1 MEGRYSF
8 ENDDLFRTLCGIADQ
23 NLPSLE
29 ENLDVQLIARGNQ
42 FLIGGAAPQVQLAI
56 DFFRRVASDYDQ
68 RPRHGLEEFDIK
80 YILSMLQKNR
90 QMNEANE
97 HQVALFD
104 EDPVEALGS
113 TTQKVFV
120 TARGKPIY
128 PRTHRQASYLES
140 VQTQPITFCL
150 GPAGTG
156 KTFLAIVTACRKLM
170 NGEVDRI
177 ILTRP
182 AVEAGESL
190 GFLPGDLNQKVDP
203 YLRPVYDALYEC
215 LGIEKVH
222 SLIAARR
229 IEIAPLAY
237 MRGRT
242 LNQAMVVLDEAQNCT
257 LAQLKMFL
265 TRLGR
270 NSSMCIGGDE
280 TQVDLNPGRSGLL
293 KAAEILSH
301 VPGISIIRFG
311 KEDIVRNAIVERI
324 VAAFEKEEGL

>member
-1 MEGRYSF
+1 MARQLF
-8 ENDDLFRTLCGIADQ
+8 ERI
-23 NLPSLE
+23 SY
-29 ENLDVQLIARGNQ
+29 
-42 FLIGGAAPQVQLAI
+42 
-56 DFFRRVASDYDQ
+56 DYRH
-68 RPRHGLEEFDIK
+68 RPRHGIEEFDIK
-80 YILSMLQKNR
+80 YIYSMLQKKEQSNQGE
-90 QMNEANE
+90 QMTMGTENQDVSHTSQSVSAPSGADRPTRHEQTDHDA
-97 HQVALFD
+97 
-104 EDPVEALGS
+104 VEADDALES
-113 TTQKVFV
+113 TRQKVFV

-128 PRTHRQASYLES
+128 PRTHRQAAYLDS
-140 VQTQPITFCL
+140 VQSNPVTLCL

-156 KTFLAIVTACRKLM
+156 KTFLAIVMACRKLM

-215 LGIEKVH
+215 LGMEKVH
-222 SLIAARR
+222 SLIAARK

-242 LNQAMVVLDEAQNCT
+242 LNQAMVILDEAQNCT

-270 NSSMCIGGDE
+270 NSYMCLGGDE
-280 TQVDLNPGRSGLL
+280 SQVDLNPGKSGLL
-293 KAAEILSH
+293 KAVRILEG
-301 VPGISIIRFG
+301 VPGIAVIRFG

-324 VAAFEKEEGL
+324 VAAFEKEESEA